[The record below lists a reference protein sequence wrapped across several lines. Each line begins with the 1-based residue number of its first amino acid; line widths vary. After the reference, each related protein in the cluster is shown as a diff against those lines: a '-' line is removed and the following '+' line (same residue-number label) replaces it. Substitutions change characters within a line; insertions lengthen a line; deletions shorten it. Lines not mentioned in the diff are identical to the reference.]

1 MRESMFINDMTE
13 DQFDDYQEY
22 IMDNADGECMICNG
36 ETLLEAAEAGYLL
49 EEFLQAQTSTCRRA
63 A

>member
-1 MRESMFINDMTE
+1 MTE

-49 EEFLQAQTSTCRRA
+49 EEFLQAQTSSCRRA